1 MNIIS
6 LRKTRFRYAT
16 NGVGIRKKERKKE
29 RKTERNTE
37 RKEGKIIHPWKEGK
51 IIHP

>member
-16 NGVGIRKKERKKE
+16 NGVGIRKQTREKERKKE
-29 RKTERNTE
+29 RK
-37 RKEGKIIHPWKEGK
+37 KKGKIIHP
-51 IIHP
+51 

>member
-16 NGVGIRKKERKKE
+16 NGVGIRKKERKTERQKE
-29 RKTERNTE
+29 RKTERK
-37 RKEGKIIHPWKEGK
+37 KEKLFIPRQPYQFPI
-51 IIHP
+51 